1 MIRLKERCSFCGCA
15 LSVLD
20 AHRVP
25 TPGEV
30 RLLCARC
37 FKLGERYVA
46 LRARGLS
53 DREAWR
59 KLKRREVGENGAP
72 VS

>member
-1 MIRLKERCSFCGCA
+1 MIRLKERCSFCGCG

-59 KLKRREVGENGAP
+59 KLKRGKGSENGAP